1 MLILI
6 VGVSPSLPSIPLG
19 FVGDGGVVV
28 HRELIPPLLDLMVGR
43 LAVEQSDL
51 VSLPAVEKFV
61 DFLNDID
68 QKDKIHF
75 IQLIWL

>member
-1 MLILI
+1 
-6 VGVSPSLPSIPLG
+6 
-19 FVGDGGVVV
+19 
-28 HRELIPPLLDLMVGR
+28 MVGR